1 MFRICCMLQYSSKR
15 FFFFFFCE
23 SEAVFVL
30 SWTFEVT
37 LGCVY
42 LRQCGDC
49 LCLCVGLR
57 GKCSPAVVMGRIDR
71 RLCATHVK
79 FMFCAAFTKEPWNGF
94 CGKITPQQREDGAKD
109 NEMDGK

>member
-1 MFRICCMLQYSSKR
+1 MLQYSSKR